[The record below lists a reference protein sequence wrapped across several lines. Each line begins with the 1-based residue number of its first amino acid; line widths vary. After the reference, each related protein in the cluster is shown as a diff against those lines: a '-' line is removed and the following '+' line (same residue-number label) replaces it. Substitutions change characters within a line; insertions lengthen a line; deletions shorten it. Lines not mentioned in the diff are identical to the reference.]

1 MSKPKACNGTLKS
14 KRTDNH
20 NELMFGHLNINSIKN
35 KLELLV
41 EQVKGNLDVLMEPKL
56 MIVFLLVSSGQ
67 MVFVHFTY

>member
-1 MSKPKACNGTLKS
+1 
-14 KRTDNH
+14 
-20 NELMFGHLNINSIKN
+20 MFGHLNINSIKN

-67 MVFVHFTY
+67 MVFVHFTYLVETQMMEAFFCMLERI

>member
-1 MSKPKACNGTLKS
+1 
-14 KRTDNH
+14 
-20 NELMFGHLNINSIKN
+20 MFGHLNINSIKN

-67 MVFVHFTY
+67 MVLYTLHTRLKLK

>member
-1 MSKPKACNGTLKS
+1 
-14 KRTDNH
+14 
-20 NELMFGHLNINSIKN
+20 MFGHLNINSIKN

-56 MIVFLLVSSGQ
+56 MIVLLLVSSGQ